1 MSIHSEREL
10 AVTREKLNMLEQQ
23 VALLNNQPAED
34 SHVRD
39 LTLQSLT
46 RHLKQLKE
54 EIIRYEIAC
63 GRSVDLSTL
72 FPAAKR

>member
-1 MSIHSEREL
+1 MSIQSELEL
-10 AVTREKLNMLEQQ
+10 TTTREKLRRLEEQ
-23 VALLNNQPAED
+23 VVRLRKEPAAD

-39 LTLQSLT
+39 LTLHSLT
-46 RHLKQLKE
+46 SLIKQLKE

-72 FPAAKR
+72 FPAANR